1 MKQPPVIVVQLVHIA
16 GPGKGKIETFSEG
29 TISIGRNPTCNVCF
43 PPDFTGISRDQADIV
58 REGNQF
64 KLIDH
69 STNGTFVNG
78 KQVKEAYLKN
88 GDILEFSQGGPKVS
102 FLTAVQDVAIEPVR
116 PLPSSQK
123 DAPGDIHRQ
132 EIQKKLIQPAPE
144 TQEKLSVQETSTSLI
159 IQYGPTIRSF
169 NKMPVTIGRNPTC
182 EFALD
187 RPAILAIHAQIF
199 YSQNQYW
206 IKDLTSQRSVRI
218 NREPIGLQAP
228 FAINDEIALSPN
240 GPVFRVVGEGRL
252 AEVEEP
258 FSDKPQMRPRPE
270 EPETKESRGLLSKV
284 KKYLEDKLQ

>member
-1 MKQPPVIVVQLVHIA
+1 MKHPPVIVVQLVHIA
-16 GPGKGKIETFSEG
+16 GPKKGQIETFSEG
-29 TISIGRNPTCNVCF
+29 TISIGRNPTCNLCF
-43 PPDFTGISRDQADIV
+43 PPDFTGISRNHADIV
-58 REGNQF
+58 RDGNQF

-78 KQVKEAYLKN
+78 KQVTEAYLKN

-102 FLTAVQDVAIEPVR
+102 FLTEVQDVSIESAK

-123 DAPGDIHRQ
+123 EVPVERPVQ
-132 EIQKKLIQPAPE
+132 EIPKRLIRPA
-144 TQEKLSVQETSTSLI
+144 QEKPEEPSAQVTSTSLI

-187 RPAILAIHAQIF
+187 LPAILNIHAQIF

-206 IKDLTSQRSVRI
+206 IKDLTSQRSVSI
-218 NREPIGLQAP
+218 NRQPIGLQAP

-258 FSDKPQMRPRPE
+258 LAEKSLTRPRQQ
-270 EPETKESRGLLSKV
+270 EPETKEPEGLLPKV
-284 KKYLEDKLQ
+284 KKYLREKLR